1 VAEFTNITWT
11 NSLNDALARA
21 RNEKR
26 SVLVDFTAA
35 PM

>member
-1 VAEFTNITWT
+1 MAAISWT
-11 NSLNDALARA
+11 NSLDEALARA